1 MSCNK
6 PLLCI
11 QQGYTDSGKPKWIP
25 VCSFDRRKDYDK
37 YLEYH
42 PEAIKIPCGK
52 CAGCRAQKTREWAD
66 RMILELDHSKKAVFL
81 TLTYNDDHL
90 PVKCQVT
97 TGQMEMTLQ
106 KRDLTLF
113 FKRLRKRYADRE
125 IRYYAVGEYGKN
137 THRPHYHV
145 ILYGFS
151 LADFKDIEIK
161 GKNELGQ
168 LYYKS
173 DELAESVWKLGFCLL
188 SDVSWNTCAYVAR
201 YVKKKNFGLV
211 SDEFIDR
218 SREPEYAVMSR
229 NPGIGMY
236 YPKEHEDFAE
246 RSVYY
251 FGDQNGMVEVHFP
264 RAFLRMLEECD
275 PVMYNNLKEQR
286 FKAAD
291 DALMNKLMQT
301 DLSSMELDEISEN
314 HISSTADV
322 IDYYRAL

>member
-6 PLLCI
+6 PLLAKPD
-11 QQGYTDSGKPKWIP
+11 GYTNTGKIKYMPIGR
-25 VCSFDRRKDYDK
+25 FDAELA
-37 YLEYH
+37 LEY
-42 PEAIKIPCGK
+42 PDAIKIPCGK
-52 CAGCRAQKTREWAD
+52 CSGCRAQKTREWAD

-113 FKRLRKRYADRE
+113 FKRLRKKFKDVE

-145 ILYGFS
+145 ILYGLS
-151 LADFKDIEIK
+151 LQDFKDLK
-161 GKNELGQ
+161 VQGKNELGQ

-173 DELAESVWKLGFCLL
+173 EMLANTVWKLGFCLL

-201 YVKKKNFGLV
+201 YVKKKDYGLV

-218 SREPEYAVMSR
+218 CREPEYSVMSR
-229 NPGIGMY
+229 DPGIGLY
-236 YPKEHEDFAE
+236 YPREHNDFAE
-246 RSVYY
+246 KTKYY
-251 FGDQNGMVEVHFP
+251 FGDQNGLVEVYFP
-264 RAFLRMLEECD
+264 KAFLNYLEKSD
-275 PVMYNNLKEQR
+275 PEKFEELKLQR
-286 FKAAD
+286 SVASKD
-291 DALMNKLMQT
+291 NELNKVMQT
-301 DLSSMELDEISEN
+301 DLTSMEIDEISEN
-314 HISSTADV
+314 RISSTEKV
-322 IDYYRAL
+322 IDFYRSTV